1 MVELIGLLMMEHRLI
16 EQITGVLEV
25 EIQHISHDNVAHPAF
40 IYGAV
45 DFFRTYADRF
55 HHGKEEDIL
64 FHELAKKPLTPIHRL
79 VMGELMEEHRYARK
93 TVGELMSATDK
104 WSDGDLES
112 LTVISDSLRR
122 LCQLYPEHI
131 RKEDKEKLI
140 ELDREIALITSKF
153 SQLPKISR
161 YELDGLREN
170 ILGKSDE
177 GQQTLGT

>member
-40 IYGAV
+40 IYSAV

-79 VMGELMEEHRYARK
+79 AMGELMEEHRYARK
-93 TVGELMSATDK
+93 TVGELVSATDK
-104 WSDGDLES
+104 WSDGDFES
-112 LTVISDSLRR
+112 LTVIYDSLRR

-131 RKEDKEKLI
+131 RKEDKEFFI
-140 ELDREIALITSKF
+140 SCQQYFSKG
-153 SQLPKISR
+153 
-161 YELDGLREN
+161 EREN
-170 ILGKSDE
+170 LLEAGYSFDKGFTTKIYQEKMRSMLE
-177 GQQTLGT
+177 HER